1 MLCLRGE
8 RLTIKQ
14 SSTSQGAMQQ
24 LASPSAGVRLKL
36 AIKANKWRL
45 AFLAFAIVYAY
56 LVTLSLGYM
65 SVQWDEMP
73 HLYGGL
79 LLTHGQTQLYL
90 TTYGYYPPLF
100 DLITTGY
107 MQIFGLT
114 SVAGRL
120 VSVTFSLL
128 ALWVVF
134 EFCNRMYGPKNA
146 LLASILLGTMPGF
159 FWVSRVTM
167 LETILL
173 FFFTVLMFVFYS
185 WITKNS
191 HKALL
196 FSGIA
201 LGIGI
206 LAKYEMAV
214 AAVAMAV
221 SVLLLCRKKLKI
233 SSAKLIV
240 ILVIAVLVVAPW
252 FLMVYQLNG
261 QTKFQTIT
269 YVMQSGA
276 ENRPEYS
283 NRFFSPVFYLIEL
296 TWPFNDV
303 AVNPV
308 SLPIMILGL
317 CGLAL
322 FAYRRKN
329 QDIFLLTWFLV
340 VYVFFTVIPNRQWRY
355 VDSVFPIL
363 AISAAAFIMFLY
375 GKIHAWK
382 PKQMDLSSIRYKKF
396 AAVLFIV
403 LVASTIVYTSY
414 NAYQMT
420 ARDQVDI
427 PIAETTN
434 YLASHL
440 SQNESAVLV
449 CSFNLLDQDMF
460 RFYLPANMSENQIWQ
475 YPDLAVDAFTPNF
488 NMTEFVNLCEERNV
502 KYIIL
507 YDYGIH
513 TPFYNSTLTYSDV
526 HPNDLLIRIGSV
538 SPQISL
544 SLAKCQIG
552 FS

>member
-1 MLCLRGE
+1 
-8 RLTIKQ
+8 
-14 SSTSQGAMQQ
+14 
-24 LASPSAGVRLKL
+24 
-36 AIKANKWRL
+36 
-45 AFLAFAIVYAY
+45 
-56 LVTLSLGYM
+56 
-65 SVQWDEMP
+65 
-73 HLYGGL
+73 
-79 LLTHGQTQLYL
+79 
-90 TTYGYYPPLF
+90 
-100 DLITTGY
+100 

-159 FWVSRVTM
+159 FWVSRITM

-221 SVLLLCRKKLKI
+221 SVLLLCRKRLKI
-233 SSAKLIV
+233 SLAKLII
-240 ILVIAVLVVAPW
+240 ILIVAILVVAPW

-308 SLPIMILGL
+308 SLPIMILKPRHLFTYVVSGGL
-317 CGLAL
+317 
-322 FAYRRKN
+322 R
-329 QDIFLLTWFLV
+329 
-340 VYVFFTVIPNRQWRY
+340 
-355 VDSVFPIL
+355 
-363 AISAAAFIMFLY
+363 FLY
-375 GKIHAWK
+375 RYS
-382 PKQMDLSSIRYKKF
+382 KQAMALRGF
-396 AAVLFIV
+396 GF
-403 LVASTIVYTSY
+403 
-414 NAYQMT
+414 
-420 ARDQVDI
+420 
-427 PIAETTN
+427 
-434 YLASHL
+434 
-440 SQNESAVLV
+440 
-449 CSFNLLDQDMF
+449 
-460 RFYLPANMSENQIWQ
+460 
-475 YPDLAVDAFTPNF
+475 PNF
-488 NMTEFVNLCEERNV
+488 SYL
-502 KYIIL
+502 
-507 YDYGIH
+507 GSG
-513 TPFYNSTLTYSDV
+513 FYHVSLWQNSYVEAQAD
-526 HPNDLLIRIGSV
+526 GSQLN
-538 SPQISL
+538 PL
-544 SLAKCQIG
+544 
-552 FS
+552 